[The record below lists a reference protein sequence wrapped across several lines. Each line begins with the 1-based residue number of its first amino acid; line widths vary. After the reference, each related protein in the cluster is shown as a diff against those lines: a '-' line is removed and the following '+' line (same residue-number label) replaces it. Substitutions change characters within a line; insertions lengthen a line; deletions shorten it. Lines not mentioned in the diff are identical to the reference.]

1 MFEGNRLLRS
11 IEPAVRPL
19 FAGRMQPVEM
29 RRGEV
34 LLSPG
39 AELDRV
45 YFPLSGLVGLVS
57 DTAEGDALDSSTV
70 GREGAV
76 GVFEACGTRRFLVE
90 AVVQVPGEAVRMA
103 ASTYRDLFGASS
115 SIRTAVHCY
124 VEELM
129 SETRQFV
136 VCNAL
141 HGVEARLARV
151 LLESLDKSGAVDR
164 LPLTQR
170 ALARMLGVQRSTVA
184 ETMSKLQRQNVVA
197 SRRGGIIIAD
207 RAALEALSCSCR
219 AAIAFTR
226 RAIATSQ
233 IPACDEVIAA

>member
-11 IEPAVRPL
+11 IEPAVRTA
-19 FAGRMQPVEM
+19 FSSRMQVVEM
-29 RRGEV
+29 HRGEV

-39 AELDRV
+39 VELDRV
-45 YFPLSGLVGLVS
+45 YFPLSGLVGLLS
-57 DTAEGDALDSSTV
+57 DTAEGDAVDSATV

-90 AVVQVPGEAVRMA
+90 AMVQVPGEAVRIA
-103 ASTYRDLFGASS
+103 ASTYRELFAASE

-151 LLESLDKSGAVDR
+151 LLESIEKCGADER

-184 ETMSKLQRQNVVA
+184 EAMSKLQRQQILTG
-197 SRRGGIIIAD
+197 RRGGVVIAD
-207 RAALEALSCSCR
+207 RAGLESLSCSCR

-226 RAIATSQ
+226 RVIESSQ
-233 IPACDEVIAA
+233 TVTCEEVIAA